1 MSKFNCKSVRI
12 AIHGGGWLWLFFYPF
27 LFYYAAFTDFFS
39 VLRIALFLG
48 MIATFFYFNTCVL
61 VPEFLG
67 EKRWL
72 LYFLSVGLLVTVI
85 SIAAG
90 YLEEL
95 LNPDIVKMPQLF
107 KASVNTGLITCF
119 LAWVVS
125 SVMKITE
132 EWMRSQEQR
141 RSIEHEKL
149 QSELSFLRTQVNPH
163 FLFNALNNIYSL
175 QNRHSP
181 LTGEAILK
189 LSGLVRYMLYEAS
202 AETVPLEKEVEYL
215 GNYME
220 MQKFGLDE
228 IAVSFDVKG
237 DPAGKRIEPML
248 LVPLVENAFKHGIS
262 YVKRTPVI
270 IRLSVTPGELD
281 LYVENKMPE
290 EHSSRD
296 KTNGIGLKNLSKR
309 LDQLYPGT
317 HSLSSGPVG
326 DKFIAELKLKLNK

>member
-1 MSKFNCKSVRI
+1 MPKFNSRNIRI
-12 AIHGGGWLWLFFYPF
+12 AIHCGVWLCLFFYPF
-27 LFYYAAFTDFFS
+27 LFHYAAFTDFFS

-48 MIATFFYFNTCVL
+48 MILMFFYFNTCVL
-61 VPEFLG
+61 VPKFLG
-67 EKRWL
+67 EKKWL
-72 LYFLSVGLLVTVI
+72 LYFLSVALLVTII
-85 SIAAG
+85 SMAAG
-90 YLEEL
+90 YLEEV
-95 LNPDIVKMPQLF
+95 LNQDIVKMPQLF
-107 KASVNTGLITCF
+107 NASVNTGLITSF

-202 AETVPLEKEVEYL
+202 ADTVPLEKEVEYL
-215 GNYME
+215 GNYVE
-220 MQKFGLDE
+220 LQKFGLDE
-228 IAVSFDVKG
+228 IAVTFEVKG
-237 DPAGKRIEPML
+237 ELGGRKIEPML

-270 IRLSVTPGELD
+270 IRLTVMNDELD
-281 LYVENKMPE
+281 LYVENRVPE
-290 EHSSRD
+290 ENSPRD

-309 LDQLYPGT
+309 LDLLYRET
-317 HSLSSGPVG
+317 HILKVGPVG
-326 DKFIAELKLKLNK
+326 DKYIAELKLKLKK